1 MGKRE
6 EIGFFSR
13 EVCIFSPRGTSQEVR
28 KTFFPRAKWN
38 FARGKKVFLT
48 KCEVPRGE
56 KIHTSREK
64 KDNSSRAKWN
74 FAREELQCSLPNAHR
89 GIVFLYNFYLCKR
102 LVTTRSYIQSLNYL
116 CDIWKVFLTATIL
129 FTEVENTF
137 HRGRKYFSQ
146 R

>member
-64 KDNSSRAKWN
+64 KPTFPRAKWN
-74 FAREELQCSLPNAHR
+74 FARGKVEISSRFPI
-89 GIVFLYNFYLCKR
+89 GKSY
-102 LVTTRSYIQSLNYL
+102 SYIFSICAKIAKN
-116 CDIWKVFLTATIL
+116 CKKVFIYRIGEKNFSYILEVRKRNFSPIRTI
-129 FTEVENTF
+129 ENI
-137 HRGRKYFSQ
+137 
-146 R
+146 